1 MIIFAQ
7 IVAQISDETK
17 MGKRKI
23 MTKIDGYT
31 TPNMPVKKNGEWL
44 IISFKDG
51 EYAKYKPDEYTDYY
65 YDKVCFVV
73 IRDKQWIGIYNID
86 EIKWIEVVTDE
97 SNIS

>member
-1 MIIFAQ
+1 ME
-7 IVAQISDETK
+7 QISDEMK

-23 MTKIDGYT
+23 MTEIDGYT

-44 IISFKDG
+44 IIKFKDG
-51 EYAKYKPDEYTDYY
+51 EYAKYKPNEYTDYY

>member
-1 MIIFAQ
+1 
-7 IVAQISDETK
+7 
-17 MGKRKI
+17 
-23 MTKIDGYT
+23 MTEIDGYT

-44 IISFKDG
+44 IIKFKDG
-51 EYAKYKPDEYTDYY
+51 EYAKYKPNEYTDYY

-86 EIKWIEVVTDE
+86 EIKWIEVVDGDE

>member
-1 MIIFAQ
+1 
-7 IVAQISDETK
+7 
-17 MGKRKI
+17 
-23 MTKIDGYT
+23 MTEIKGYT
-31 TPNMPVKKNGEWL
+31 TQKVSVEEDNEWL
-44 IISFKDG
+44 IIKFKDG
-51 EYAKYKPDEYTDYY
+51 EYAKYKPNEYTDYY

>member
-1 MIIFAQ
+1 
-7 IVAQISDETK
+7 
-17 MGKRKI
+17 
-23 MTKIDGYT
+23 MTRIEQPT
-31 TPNMPVKKNGEWL
+31 VPPMPIKEEDNEWL
-44 IISFKDG
+44 IIKFKDG
-51 EYAKYKPDEYTDYY
+51 EYAKYKPNEYTDYY